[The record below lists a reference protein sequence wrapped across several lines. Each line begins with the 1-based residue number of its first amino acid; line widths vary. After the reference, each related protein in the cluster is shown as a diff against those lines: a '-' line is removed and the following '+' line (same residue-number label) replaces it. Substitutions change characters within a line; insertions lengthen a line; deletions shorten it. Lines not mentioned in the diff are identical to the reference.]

1 MQFSSPLGKDVLLI
15 EALRGTEE
23 ISRLF
28 EYQVDLIAEAETAID
43 PKAIVGARVSV
54 AVALND
60 VQGMRWIN
68 GIVAS
73 FEQCGGDTEYDAYR
87 ARIVPGMWQLTLSSN
102 CRVFQN
108 KTCLEI
114 VKAVIGEYGLSISDQ
129 TSKSYKPLEYCT
141 QYSESDFHFI
151 SRILEENGIFYWF
164 EHSEAD
170 NRIVLADQRTAY
182 KDCPVSNKVSWAQ
195 NAKGEEGTYGA
206 RVTEF
211 IATSTM
217 VTGKHSTADYN
228 YRPYTR
234 IDAPKQNSA
243 SPFGKNGY
251 ESYLYPAGVEGYQKK
266 AGTNQTADLE
276 TVTLNSSALA
286 NDATAEVYSGESDA
300 RSFCVGYTF
309 TLEKHF
315 RGAWNRKYL
324 LTSVSLTA
332 GQVPPYRA
340 GANMADGYTN
350 SFTAISSDVVF
361 KPKQTALKPRV
372 YGPQTAF
379 VVVPNGEEMYIDKL
393 GRVSI
398 QFWWDKLRKPN
409 TVDNTWVR
417 VAQNWAGNG
426 WGIYFWPR
434 VNDEVVVAFLEG
446 DPDNPLIVGSVYNG
460 VNMPKYALPDHST
473 RSGIYTR
480 SSKKGSA
487 QNANELRFEDKKGSE
502 QIFLNA
508 ERDMDH
514 RTERDHRRYVGGKDS
529 LVVKGG
535 QHEQVGGDSHR
546 EVKSNQVEKVAG
558 KQDLAIGGDQTE
570 KVGGNCSLKVGSN
583 QAEKVGQNYSLDA
596 GMQVYLKA
604 GMNMVLEAGM
614 ELTLKSSG
622 GFITIGPSGVTIS
635 GNMVL
640 INSGGAA
647 GSGSAGNVGDPVSP
661 SAPDVADD
669 GSKGGPM

>member
-1 MQFSSPLGKDVLLI
+1 
-15 EALRGTEE
+15 
-23 ISRLF
+23 
-28 EYQVDLIAEAETAID
+28 
-43 PKAIVGARVSV
+43 
-54 AVALND
+54 
-60 VQGMRWIN
+60 
-68 GIVAS
+68 
-73 FEQCGGDTEYDAYR
+73 
-87 ARIVPGMWQLTLSSN
+87 
-102 CRVFQN
+102 
-108 KTCLEI
+108 
-114 VKAVIGEYGLSISDQ
+114 
-129 TSKSYKPLEYCT
+129 
-141 QYSESDFHFI
+141 
-151 SRILEENGIFYWF
+151 
-164 EHSEAD
+164 
-170 NRIVLADQRTAY
+170 
-182 KDCPVSNKVSWAQ
+182 
-195 NAKGEEGTYGA
+195 
-206 RVTEF
+206 
-211 IATSTM
+211 
-217 VTGKHSTADYN
+217 
-228 YRPYTR
+228 
-234 IDAPKQNSA
+234 
-243 SPFGKNGY
+243 
-251 ESYLYPAGVEGYQKK
+251 
-266 AGTNQTADLE
+266 
-276 TVTLNSSALA
+276 
-286 NDATAEVYSGESDA
+286 
-300 RSFCVGYTF
+300 
-309 TLEKHF
+309 
-315 RGAWNRKYL
+315 
-324 LTSVSLTA
+324 
-332 GQVPPYRA
+332 
-340 GANMADGYTN
+340 
-350 SFTAISSDVVF
+350 
-361 KPKQTALKPRV
+361 
-372 YGPQTAF
+372 
-379 VVVPNGEEMYIDKL
+379 MYIDKL